1 MRAKISSDPIH
12 KRLLLKLSGEA
23 LGGDAG
29 FGIDPSVLHFLANE
43 ITALNNCDIEVAV
56 VLGGG
61 NIFRGEALSKD
72 GMDRVTGDRMG
83 MLATVINGLALTD
96 ALNRSGLR
104 AQVFSAAGVD
114 GAVTRYNRDDAD
126 ALMKAG
132 GIAVLAGGTGNPF
145 FTTDTAACLRG
156 AELNVD
162 AVLKATNVDGVYDS
176 DPKTNPNAVR
186 FDRVSYDE
194 VLARELRVMDLT
206 AIVLAKEH
214 SLPVVVFD
222 MSQAGAMLDIAMG
235 QPVGT
240 SVGTS

>member
-1 MRAKISSDPIH
+1 M
-12 KRLLLKLSGEA
+12 LLKLSGEA

-29 FGIDPSVLHFLANE
+29 FGIDPSVLHFLCKE
-43 ITALNNCDIEVAV
+43 IETLRDRDIQVAI

-83 MLATVINGLALTD
+83 MLATVMNGLALTD
-96 ALNRSGLR
+96 ALNRSGLQ
-104 AQVFSAAGVD
+104 AHVYSAAGVD
-114 GAVTRYNRDDAD
+114 GAVARYNRDDAV
-126 ALMKAG
+126 ALMRDG

-156 AELNVD
+156 AELSVD

-176 DPKTNPNAVR
+176 DPKTNPDAQR
-186 FDRVSYDE
+186 FDQVTYDE
-194 VLARELRVMDLT
+194 VLSRELRVMDLT

-214 SLPVVVFD
+214 QLPLVVFD
-222 MSQAGAMLDIAMG
+222 MSVPGAMLEIAMG
-235 QPVGT
+235 Q
-240 SVGTS
+240 SVGTTVGN